1 MGQWLFLGAYLSLCP
16 LLLMLLLCGDRGI
29 FQGTIIHRAHD
40 FVAGGACESLQRL
53 VGYCFGERG
62 KQACDA
68 TEHYCCEK
76 PNPGLQLFYLSIIG
90 GCYFTLT
97 YTSLQ
102 YIPGVYISAFHRYT
116 GPAAASFGLCLFLL
130 TSFTDPGKIDVNTV
144 KSQLET
150 YPFDN
155 VLYMKKSCP
164 TCGIPRPARSKH
176 CRICNKCI
184 ARFDHHCAWM
194 NNCIGERNLRYFL
207 AFLGWHVLLCWYGV
221 YVLFTILAGQ
231 IEERGIVRAVRW
243 YIGRP
248 ATFHDIY
255 PHVLQWLLAY
265 YSTQVMLLIFLL
277 VISLL
282 LLGFFGYHL
291 TLVAYNTTTNETY
304 KWDGLRQ
311 WQAEVEGVQ
320 QASGNEDTPSLA
332 QSNKTASKWS
342 WLACKNCWAS
352 TPKLEEQNIYDRGLW
367 KNFIEVLIPPGYW
380 GSYQHVQKKHQ

>member
-1 MGQWLFLGAYLSLCP
+1 MIFGFEVFLFFHLTCELLGSSSSSSFGTISCTSRNLAVSYSKVVREWLIVGLNGGDGIRLDRKGNMNFWRWWGLRDWGAMGQWLFLGAYLSLCP

-207 AFLGWHVLLCWYGV
+207 AFLGWWVPDITFAQVLWPFQMNG
-221 YVLFTILAGQ
+221 
-231 IEERGIVRAVRW
+231 
-243 YIGRP
+243 
-248 ATFHDIY
+248 D
-255 PHVLQWLLAY
+255 
-265 YSTQVMLLIFLL
+265 
-277 VISLL
+277 
-282 LLGFFGYHL
+282 
-291 TLVAYNTTTNETY
+291 
-304 KWDGLRQ
+304 
-311 WQAEVEGVQ
+311 
-320 QASGNEDTPSLA
+320 
-332 QSNKTASKWS
+332 
-342 WLACKNCWAS
+342 
-352 TPKLEEQNIYDRGLW
+352 
-367 KNFIEVLIPPGYW
+367 
-380 GSYQHVQKKHQ
+380 